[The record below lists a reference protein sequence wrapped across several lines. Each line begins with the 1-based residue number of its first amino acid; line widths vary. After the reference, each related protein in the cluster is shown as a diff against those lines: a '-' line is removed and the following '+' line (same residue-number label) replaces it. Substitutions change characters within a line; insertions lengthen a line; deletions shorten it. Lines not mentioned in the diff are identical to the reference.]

1 MKAMRVAAVAVLLSA
16 CAKPVPDEYYE
27 PPLEMATVV
36 FSLSDSPASKMTG
49 ITDASERAVARWA
62 VFVFDS
68 SSGQYVYRTS
78 DSGDNL
84 SVKLRIGR
92 YYHAYAIVNYPIT
105 GTGSLVFSSI
115 RSREDLEGKV
125 AALSDQGIGELL
137 MFGSLSF
144 PLGEDAVDATQEKSI
159 RVTRLVCRLDVRGIR
174 TDFSTKPELAAK
186 TFTLRHI
193 YVTNAYRTSRYGAD
207 YLPGELSSL
216 RSAWYNTMGWHRGEP
231 ADSGLDALLGQRNI
245 NTVVSASSPFTQ
257 TVSFYAFPNSTSAL
271 DDCHYTDSWQ
281 KRCTRIVLEAT
292 LGSETYYY
300 QITAPA
306 MERNYVYAASDII
319 IRGPGS
325 KDPEDL
331 LFDDDALEVT
341 FSVNDQWDEG
351 GETVL

>member
-1 MKAMRVAAVAVLLSA
+1 MKAMRAVVLAMLFSA
-16 CAKPVPDEYYE
+16 CANPVPDEYDS
-27 PPLEMATVV
+27 PLGMATVV
-36 FSLSDSPASKMTG
+36 FSLSDSPASKITG

-78 DSGDNL
+78 ENGEDL

-92 YYHAYAIVNYPIT
+92 YYHAYAIANYPLT
-105 GTGSLVFSSI
+105 GAGSLVFSSI
-115 RSREDLEGKV
+115 RSPEDLEGKV
-125 AALSDQGIGELL
+125 ASLSDQGVGELL

-144 PLGEDAVDATQEKSI
+144 PLGEESPGNTQEKCI
-159 RVTRLVCRLDVRGIR
+159 RVTRLVCRFDVRGIR
-174 TDFSTKPELAAK
+174 TDFSARPELAAK

-193 YVTNAYRTSRYGAD
+193 YITNAYRTSRYGAD

-231 ADSGLDALLGQRNI
+231 AESSLDALLGQGNI

-257 TVSFYAFPNSTSAL
+257 TVSFYAFPNATSAL
-271 DDCHYTDSWQ
+271 DDCHHIDNWQ

-292 LGSETYYY
+292 LGSETFYY

-306 MERNYVYAASDII
+306 MERNYVYAASDVI